1 MATRK
6 GWEAL
11 KPGYRATLEKGGITK
26 KSYEAGVSLQAAR
39 RHATTPERPSGY
51 DAKKYPQYAAERA
64 KLTRQ
69 LEQKKLDIFGGN
81 KRWDAQRSSRNLRE
95 KPPSL
100 AKIRWALAASEEEI
114 YNAVRSG
121 EAEYRFLG
129 YH

>member
-6 GWEAL
+6 GWDAL
-11 KPGYRATLEKGGITK
+11 SADYRGRMERAGMTRGD
-26 KSYEAGVSLQAAR
+26 YEAGQSLQKARGHAA
-39 RHATTPERPSGY
+39 TPERPSGY

-121 EAEYRFLG
+121 EADYRFLG